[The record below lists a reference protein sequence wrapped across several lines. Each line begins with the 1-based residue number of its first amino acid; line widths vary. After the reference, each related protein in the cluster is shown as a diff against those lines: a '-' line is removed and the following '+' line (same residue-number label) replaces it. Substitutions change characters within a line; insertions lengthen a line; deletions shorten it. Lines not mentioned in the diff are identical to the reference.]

1 MHDHD
6 WIFDVIMDLCDKAEH
21 LGLSA
26 MSAKLEEALDA
37 FLEDQGRGVKP
48 ALSSSVPI
56 ASCGPISLG
65 QDSFVFG
72 SRQPAPQ
79 PAPQTRS
86 APKPFAS
93 RRHQPGPAMQQLMAV
108 RAKREAED
116 RTEVADEVQMDRA
129 G

>member
-1 MHDHD
+1 MQDQD

-21 LGLSA
+21 LGLHA

-37 FLEDQGRGVKP
+37 FLEDQGRTVKP
-48 ALSSSVPI
+48 GPSSSISI

-72 SRQPAPQ
+72 SRQPAPK
-79 PAPQTRS
+79 TRS

-116 RTEVADEVQMDRA
+116 RAEVADEVQMDKA